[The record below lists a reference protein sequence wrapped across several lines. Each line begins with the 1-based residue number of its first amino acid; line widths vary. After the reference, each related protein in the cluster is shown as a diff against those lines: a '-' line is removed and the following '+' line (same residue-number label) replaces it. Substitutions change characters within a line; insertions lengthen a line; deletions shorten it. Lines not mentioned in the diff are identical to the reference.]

1 MVNFELIGT
10 LKTVKDKDDFHA
22 WDVKDFG
29 SGWQTTRYMF
39 NVVSGSSRFM
49 CQVGGGKW
57 ADDAKNKIF
66 TMSRPTDGAKSE
78 KMEVAWADRRNEEII
93 SKVSGFRIYTCNLL
107 TKDEAEEVGEEEAK
121 KKNHQYIEPT
131 EYAAIVKRVVESDK
145 YTNTKFRILGTID
158 FQYSEKKNQYYRTM
172 TVNKIYKVPNDTP
185 CKSEITINAFYT
197 ADSMNTDSFDET
209 QKYYFNCYTDQYF
222 STVKENRFVP
232 MTLIIKGD
240 GDNEKLANAFKK
252 KLTAFDDEATV
263 RKINLVCDAINGSE
277 TVAIT
282 YDDLDDDTKENVDL
296 GLISLEDAIKGL
308 GGNMVGNSVSEYR
321 IKSFARSSAQGS
333 EATVYT
339 EEDLK
344 KLPIKA
350 EEVEEI
356 IEDVFPEDEDD
367 DI

>member
-1 MVNFELIGT
+1 MINFELVGT
-10 LKTVKDKDDFHA
+10 LKAVKDKDDFHA
-22 WDVKDFG
+22 WETKDFG
-29 SGWQTTRYMF
+29 SGWQTTRYRF
-39 NVVSGSSRFM
+39 NVISGNNRFM
-49 CQVGGGKW
+49 CEIGGGKW
-57 ADDAKNKIF
+57 TDDSKNKIL
-66 TMSRPTDGAKSE
+66 TMSRAAAGE
-78 KMEVAWADRRNEEII
+78 KPQKIEVAWEDRRNPEII
-93 SKVSGFRIYTCNLL
+93 EKVSGFRIYTCNLL
-107 TKDEAEEVGEEEAK
+107 TLDEAKEMDEEEAK

-131 EYAAIVKRVVESDK
+131 EYAALVKRVVDSDK
-145 YTNTKFRILGTID
+145 YTNTKFKILGTID
-158 FQYSEKKNQYYRTM
+158 FQYNEKKGQYYRTM
-172 TVNKIYKVPNDTP
+172 TVNKIYKVTDDTP

>member
-1 MVNFELIGT
+1 MINFELIGT
-10 LKTVKDKDDFHA
+10 LKAVKDKDDFHA
-22 WDVKDFG
+22 FETRDFG

-39 NVVSGSSRFM
+39 NVVSGSNRFM

-66 TMSRPTDGAKSE
+66 TMSRPVDGAKSE
-78 KMEVAWADRRNEEII
+78 KMEVAWADRRNPEII
-93 SKVSGFRIYTCNLL
+93 EKVSGFRIYTCNLL

-121 KKNHQYIEPT
+121 KKNHQYLEPT
-131 EYAAIVKRVVESDK
+131 EFATLVKRVVDSDK
-145 YTNTKFRILGTID
+145 YTNAKFKILGTID

-172 TVNKIYKVPNDTP
+172 AVNKIYKVPDDTP

-197 ADSMNTDSFDET
+197 EDSLNTESFDET
-209 QKYYFNCYTDQYF
+209 KKYYFNCYTDQYF
-222 STVKENRFVP
+222 SAVKENRFVP
-232 MTLIIKGD
+232 VTLVIKGD

-277 TVAIT
+277 SIAIT
-282 YDDLDDDTKENVDL
+282 YDDLDDETKENIDL
-296 GLISLEDAIKGL
+296 GLISEEDAIKAL
-308 GGNMVGNSVSEYR
+308 GGNMTGNSISEYR
-321 IKSFARSSAQGS
+321 IKSLARTSAKGS

-339 EEDLK
+339 EENLK
-344 KLPIKA
+344 ELPIKVE
-350 EEVEEI
+350 EEVV
-356 IEDVFPEDEDD
+356 EDIFAEEDD